1 MRYIFILFIPLA
13 LGIAA
18 CGSNEEQK
26 DNTSVS
32 PAPAAAPE
40 SNLADPGT
48 AKLMDVVKKYF
59 ALKNA
64 LVATKSADV
73 TSSAGLLA
81 TEATGFLAS
90 LQNDSV
96 HKPILAPYLDT
107 IITQGKIIT
116 TLSDETC
123 EQQRIAFERISTSV
137 YDLAK
142 KAELKNARVYHQYC
156 PMAFNDKGAYWLSNE
171 SDIRNPYFGDKM
183 LECGEVTDSL

>member
-18 CGSNEEQK
+18 CGNNEGQK
-26 DNTSVS
+26 GNTSASSV
-32 PAPAAAPE
+32 PTAAPE
-40 SNLADPGT
+40 SNLAEPGT
-48 AKLMDVVKKYF
+48 GKLMEVVKKYF
-59 ALKNA
+59 SLKNA

-73 TSSAGLLA
+73 TNAAGLLA

-90 LQNDSV
+90 LQNDSL
-96 HKPILAPYLDT
+96 HKPVLTPYLDT
-107 IITQGKIIT
+107 IIAQGKIIT
-116 TLSDETC
+116 TLTDETC
-123 EQQRIAFERISTSV
+123 EQQRIAFERISKSV
-137 YDLAK
+137 YELAK